1 MIFGILLTVLS
12 HYLVWAWVSNEKVLQ
27 HVHNLELFIW
37 ELEEIMFAKR
47 HQVALPA
54 DPFERK
60 VAGYPEQL
68 MKIIRNNPAH
78 SGA

>member
-1 MIFGILLTVLS
+1 M
-12 HYLVWAWVSNEKVLQ
+12 
-27 HVHNLELFIW
+27 HNLELFIW